1 MKYEERAAFEQADA
15 FGIGAPNDAYA
26 QYFVGDSF
34 LHPLT
39 DSGVGQRAADSA
51 SGGCGIY

>member
-1 MKYEERAAFEQADA
+1 MKYEERAAFEQADS
-15 FGIGAPNDAYA
+15 FEIGAPNDAYA

-39 DSGVGQRAADSA
+39 DHPYPATTCSHHPQAL
-51 SGGCGIY
+51 